1 MPFQER
7 PNPVVRMMFR
17 QLLVLSNQ
25 SVREMEACMSDRL
38 FRYDQPTMLMLMQ
51 ISMAGLGID
60 VTVVI
65 IHAKM
70 H

>member
-1 MPFQER
+1 
-7 PNPVVRMMFR
+7 MMFR

>member
-1 MPFQER
+1 
-7 PNPVVRMMFR
+7 MMFR

-51 ISMAGLGID
+51 ISMAGLAID

>member
-51 ISMAGLGID
+51 ISMAGLGIA